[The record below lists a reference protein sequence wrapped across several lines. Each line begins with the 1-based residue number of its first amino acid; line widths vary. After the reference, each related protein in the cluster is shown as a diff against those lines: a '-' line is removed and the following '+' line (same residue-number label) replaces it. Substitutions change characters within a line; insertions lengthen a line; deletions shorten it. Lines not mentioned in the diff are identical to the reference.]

1 MQVQEGP
8 VPWPGGSTTDSAMGS
23 IAKEKAMRRHHA
35 STTAE
40 VVSFSAGALV
50 GAGLA
55 LLYAPKTGHEMRERV
70 SDVTGDAISKMKGL
84 TAEAQ
89 EKLNRNLQKGRE
101 YAEEKA
107 ESFASAAEEVKEQYH

>member
-1 MQVQEGP
+1 
-8 VPWPGGSTTDSAMGS
+8 
-23 IAKEKAMRRHHA
+23 MRRHV

-40 VVSFSAGALV
+40 VVSFSAGALI

-55 LLYAPKTGHEMRERV
+55 LLYAPKTGHEMREKI
-70 SDVTGDAISKMKGL
+70 SDASGEAISKMKGM

-89 EKLNRNLQKGRE
+89 EKLNKNLQKGRD

-107 ESFASAAEEVKEQYH
+107 SELSTATEEVKEQYH

>member
-1 MQVQEGP
+1 
-8 VPWPGGSTTDSAMGS
+8 
-23 IAKEKAMRRHHA
+23 MRRHHGHHA

-55 LLYAPKTGHEMRERV
+55 LLYAPKTGHEMREKV
-70 SDVTGDAISKMKGL
+70 SDVTSGAISKMKGY

-101 YAEEKA
+101 YAREKA
-107 ESFASAAEEVKEQYH
+107 SAFSSTAEEAKEQYH

>member
-1 MQVQEGP
+1 MR
-8 VPWPGGSTTDSAMGS
+8 A
-23 IAKEKAMRRHHA
+23 IARENAMRRHA

-40 VVSFSAGALV
+40 VVSFSAGAIV

-55 LLYAPKTGHEMRERV
+55 LLYAPKTGHEMREKV
-70 SDVTGDAISKMKGL
+70 SDVTNDAMAKMKGM

-89 EKLNRNLQKGRE
+89 EKLNRNLEKGRE

-107 ESFASAAEEVKEQYH
+107 SAFSSAAEEVKEQYH

>member
-1 MQVQEGP
+1 
-8 VPWPGGSTTDSAMGS
+8 
-23 IAKEKAMRRHHA
+23 MRRHHA

-55 LLYAPKTGHEMRERV
+55 LLYAPRTGHEAREKV
-70 SDVTGDAISKMKGL
+70 ADATSEAISKMKGY
-84 TAEAQ
+84 ASEAQ

-107 ESFASAAEEVKEQYH
+107 SEFSSAAEDIKEQYH

>member
-1 MQVQEGP
+1 
-8 VPWPGGSTTDSAMGS
+8 
-23 IAKEKAMRRHHA
+23 MRRHHT

-55 LLYAPKTGHEMRERV
+55 LLYAPKTGHEMREKV
-70 SDVTGDAISKMKGL
+70 SDVTGDAIAKMKGM

-89 EKLNRNLQKGRE
+89 EKFSQKMQRGRE
-101 YAEEKA
+101 FAEEKA
-107 ESFASAAEEVKEQYH
+107 AEFSETKEELYH

>member
-1 MQVQEGP
+1 
-8 VPWPGGSTTDSAMGS
+8 
-23 IAKEKAMRRHHA
+23 MRRHA

-55 LLYAPKTGHEMRERV
+55 LLYAPKTGHEMREKV
-70 SDVTGDAISKMKGL
+70 SDVTGDAIAKMKGM

-89 EKLNRNLQKGRE
+89 DKLNRNLRRGRE
-101 YAEEKA
+101 YAEEKVS
-107 ESFASAAEEVKEQYH
+107 ELSSNIEEREQYH

>member
-1 MQVQEGP
+1 M
-8 VPWPGGSTTDSAMGS
+8 
-23 IAKEKAMRRHHA
+23 KRHHT

-55 LLYAPKTGHEMRERV
+55 LLYAPKTGHEMREKV
-70 SDVTGDAISKMKGL
+70 SDVTGEAISKMKGY

-89 EKLNRNLQKGRE
+89 DKLNRNLQKGRE

-107 ESFASAAEEVKEQYH
+107 SAFSSKVEEEQYH

>member
-1 MQVQEGP
+1 
-8 VPWPGGSTTDSAMGS
+8 
-23 IAKEKAMRRHHA
+23 MRRHGHA

-55 LLYAPKTGHEMRERV
+55 LLYTPKTGHEMRKKV

-84 TAEAQ
+84 TTEVQ
-89 EKLNRNLQKGRE
+89 DKLNRNLRKGRE
-101 YAEEKA
+101 YAEEKVS
-107 ESFASAAEEVKEQYH
+107 ELSSNVEEYH

>member
-1 MQVQEGP
+1 M
-8 VPWPGGSTTDSAMGS
+8 AMKS
-23 IAKEKAMRRHHA
+23 IAREEAMRRHA

-55 LLYAPKTGHEMRERV
+55 LLYAPKTGHEMREKV
-70 SDVTGDAISKMKGL
+70 SDVTGDAVAKMKGF

-89 EKLNRNLQKGRE
+89 ERLNRNLRKGRE
-101 YAEEKA
+101 FAEEKA
-107 ESFASAAEEVKEQYH
+107 SELSSVAEEAKEEQYH

>member
-1 MQVQEGP
+1 
-8 VPWPGGSTTDSAMGS
+8 
-23 IAKEKAMRRHHA
+23 MRRHHT

-55 LLYAPKTGHEMRERV
+55 LLYAPRTGHEMREKV
-70 SDVTGDAISKMKGL
+70 SDVTGDAIAKMKGM

-89 EKLNRNLQKGRE
+89 EKLSQKMQRGRE
-101 YAEEKA
+101 FAEEKA
-107 ESFASAAEEVKEQYH
+107 VEFSESKEELYH

>member
-1 MQVQEGP
+1 
-8 VPWPGGSTTDSAMGS
+8 
-23 IAKEKAMRRHHA
+23 MRRHHT

-55 LLYAPKTGHEMRERV
+55 LLYAPKTGHEMREKV
-70 SDVTGDAISKMKGL
+70 SDVTGDAIAKMKGM

-89 EKLNRNLQKGRE
+89 EKFSQKMQRGRE
-101 YAEEKA
+101 FAEEKA
-107 ESFASAAEEVKEQYH
+107 SEFSESKEELYH

>member
-1 MQVQEGP
+1 
-8 VPWPGGSTTDSAMGS
+8 
-23 IAKEKAMRRHHA
+23 MRRHA

-55 LLYAPKTGHEMRERV
+55 LLYAPKTGHEMREKV
-70 SDVTGDAISKMKGL
+70 SDVTGDAISKMKGM
-84 TAEAQ
+84 TVEAQ
-89 EKLNRNLQKGRE
+89 DKLNRNLQKGRE

-107 ESFASAAEEVKEQYH
+107 SAFSSSAEEVKEQFH

>member
-1 MQVQEGP
+1 
-8 VPWPGGSTTDSAMGS
+8 
-23 IAKEKAMRRHHA
+23 MRRHHT

-55 LLYAPKTGHEMRERV
+55 LLYAPKTGHEMREKV
-70 SDVTGDAISKMKGL
+70 SDVTGDAIAKMKGM

-89 EKLNRNLQKGRE
+89 EKFSQKMQRGRE
-101 YAEEKA
+101 FAEGK
-107 ESFASAAEEVKEQYH
+107 AAEFSESKEELYH

>member
-1 MQVQEGP
+1 
-8 VPWPGGSTTDSAMGS
+8 
-23 IAKEKAMRRHHA
+23 MRRHHT

-55 LLYAPKTGHEMRERV
+55 LLYAPKTGHEMREKV
-70 SDVTGDAISKMKGL
+70 SDVTGDAIAKMKGM

-89 EKLNRNLQKGRE
+89 EKFSQKMQRGRE
-101 YAEEKA
+101 FAEEKA
-107 ESFASAAEEVKEQYH
+107 AEFSESKEELYH

>member
-1 MQVQEGP
+1 M
-8 VPWPGGSTTDSAMGS
+8 
-23 IAKEKAMRRHHA
+23 KRHA

-55 LLYAPKTGHEMRERV
+55 LLYAPKTGHDMREKV
-70 SDVTGDAISKMKGL
+70 SDVTGNAITKVKGL

-89 EKLNRNLQKGRE
+89 EKLNRSLRKGRE
-101 YAEEKA
+101 YAEER
-107 ESFASAAEEVKEQYH
+107 ASALSTAAEEVKEQYH

>member
-1 MQVQEGP
+1 MVAG
-8 VPWPGGSTTDSAMGS
+8 
-23 IAKEKAMRRHHA
+23 EKVMRRHHA

-55 LLYAPKTGHEMRERV
+55 LLYAPKSGHETREKV
-70 SDVTGDAISKMKGL
+70 SDMTSNAFSKMKGVGE
-84 TAEAQ
+84 EAQ
-89 EKLNRNLQKGRE
+89 QKLNRKLEQGRE

-107 ESFASAAEEVKEQYH
+107 SQFSSSNAKDVESYH

>member
-1 MQVQEGP
+1 
-8 VPWPGGSTTDSAMGS
+8 
-23 IAKEKAMRRHHA
+23 MRRHA

-55 LLYAPKTGHEMRERV
+55 LLYAPKTGTEMREKV
-70 SDVTGDAISKMKGL
+70 SDVTGDAIAKMKGL

-89 EKLNRNLQKGRE
+89 DKLNRNLRRGRE
-101 YAEEKA
+101 YAEEKVS
-107 ESFASAAEEVKEQYH
+107 ELSSNIEEREQYH